1 DRTDIPELLSE
12 DAIKEM
18 VDSGVDLNGY
28 MHSLLDAIR

>member
-12 DAIKEM
+12 DAIREK

-28 MHSLLDAIR
+28 MHS